1 MAENTS
7 PTPVATPQGTY
18 KFTVTPS
25 PHFKAPF
32 NVRTIMYLVILAL
45 MPALVGAVYFYGF
58 WSLFLVLI
66 SVATAVGSEFL
77 MNLAFKR
84 PLADSL
90 DGSAIITGLLL
101 AYNVPPSAPWWM
113 VAAGSAFAIIVA
125 KAFFGGLGHN
135 FLNPALTGRAFLMA
149 SWPTLMTSGWLIR
162 KGLGTVSGVPQSMWT
177 SVIDAVKSSPSTI
190 HGVDA
195 LTGATPLGVLQK
207 LKIATDPALISG
219 TKQVLNDPSVI
230 KSLFWGNVGGVIGE
244 TSVIL
249 LLVPALLLMV
259 IRVIDWR
266 VPLAYIATTA
276 AISLAAYLFG
286 ATPVTP
292 IYHLCAG
299 GLMLG
304 ALFMA
309 TDYSTTPVTP
319 AGQWIFGV
327 GCGIITML
335 IRLWGGYPE
344 GVSYSIL
351 LMNVATPLID
361 RFTRP
366 RILGEQRKRKGAK

>member
-7 PTPVATPQGTY
+7 STPVASPQGSP

-32 NVRTIMYLVILAL
+32 NVRTIMYLVVFAL
-45 MPALVGAVYFYGF
+45 TPALAGAVYFYGF
-58 WSLFLVLI
+58 WPLFLVLV
-66 SVATAVGSEFL
+66 SVTTAVGSEFL

-84 PLADSL
+84 PLADCL
-90 DGSAIITGLLL
+90 DGSAIITGMLL

-135 FLNPALTGRAFLMA
+135 FLNPALAGRAFLMA

-162 KGLGTVSGVPQSMWT
+162 KGIGTVSGIPQSMWT
-177 SVIDAVKSSPSTI
+177 NVIDAAKSAPTTM

-219 TKQVLNDPSVI
+219 TKHALNDPAVI
-230 KSLFWGNVGGVIGE
+230 KNLFWGNIGGVIGE

-249 LLVPALLLMV
+249 ILIPALILMV

-266 VPLAYIATTA
+266 IPLAYIATTA
-276 AISLAAYLFG
+276 AFSFLAYLFG

-292 IYHLCAG
+292 IYHLFAG

-309 TDYSTTPVTP
+309 TDYSTTPVSP

-327 GCGIITML
+327 GCGVITML

-366 RILGEQRKRKGAK
+366 RILGEQRKRKVEK